1 MPAHKTSPV
10 CLRVCSGLL
19 SFHRAG
25 AGDALSNSRHCKDG
39 TFVRTCRLVCRWPGA
54 FALWSPLSRLSAGEA
69 SEKVMLTIL
78 GFEWAIWYCQ
88 PFVFNRPGLD
98 LSGFSYVSCPLRGG
112 GRQPWVRMPAL
123 LSTGCKPWEDD
134 PRLADPVISFVQHAH
149 CSFIHLLG
157 GVSHLLHAYLVRACL
172 FWVFLSR
179 SKLLRLYSS
188 EAWQKKNS
196 HRNQQ
201 INSLCIR

>member
-10 CLRVCSGLL
+10 CLGVCSGLL

-39 TFVRTCRLVCRWPGA
+39 TFVRTCRLVCRGQESRWLGA

-98 LSGFSYVSCPLRGG
+98 LSGFSYVSCSLRGG
-112 GRQPWVRMPAL
+112 VRQPWVRMPAL

-134 PRLADPVISFVQHAH
+134 PRLSDPVISFVQHVH

-157 GVSHLLHAYLVRACL
+157 GVSHFLHAYLVRACSGC
-172 FWVFLSR
+172 FFP
-179 SKLLRLYSS
+179 
-188 EAWQKKNS
+188 EA
-196 HRNQQ
+196 
-201 INSLCIR
+201 NSLDCILVRHDIKKRIATEISR